1 MKSLGSLEMTTL
13 PALGC
18 IRQFPRCIRVIA
30 VVLKA
35 ALR

>member
-1 MKSLGSLEMTTL
+1 MKSLGSLGMTTL
-13 PALGC
+13 AALGS

-30 VVLKA
+30 VGLKA